1 VSDQN
6 HNFLS
11 NGKELSAHEVDQ
23 LMAMNEV
30 YTHVLFGS
38 KNKIACLKPC
48 MINGQSHIFMSLEE
62 FANYTSHYP
71 SIAGSNAGRAWFKWP
86 NKNRRTDGVGFYPAP
101 NSCPEN
107 FFNTYIPTQLK
118 PKEGDCSIYLQH
130 IEKII
135 CHGDKK
141 TYEYLMQ
148 FLAHIVQKP
157 AEKPTVAIVVRSIE
171 GTGKGMMVRP
181 LLPIFGAQ
189 GVHLNGDRHITGQF
203 NGAIANKL
211 LIFADEV
218 DLTSSN
224 TADKLKAF
232 ISESTI
238 QLEKKGLEAIVIPN
252 YARVIF
258 ASNRPHVIAA
268 GLRERRYLV
277 LEPDAHK
284 AQNDEYFKKLNDWIE
299 NEGAEKLFHY
309 LNNVDIATFNPFKA
323 PITEAL
329 VDQKL
334 QSMPADYQFVYEK
347 LLHNQGFTTA
357 ARISIKTVIDE
368 FNFWCECRGLKM
380 KIGHARSQIGK
391 LMTAIISEPT
401 GRSGR
406 ADGKVYEV
414 PSLEIMQSKFAS
426 LLGFAAHDIF
436 DTNEIAIPPIPD
448 TE

>member
-1 VSDQN
+1 VIVQKLN
-6 HNFLS
+6 VLS
-11 NGKELSAHEVDQ
+11 NGKELSVIEVDQ

-48 MINGQSHIFMSLEE
+48 MINGQSHILMSLEE

-86 NKNRRTDGVGFYPAP
+86 NKNRKTDGVGFYPAP

-107 FFNTYIPTQLK
+107 FFNTYIPTQIK
-118 PKEGDCSIYLQH
+118 PKVGDCSIYLQH

-135 CHGDKK
+135 CQGDIKS
-141 TYEYLMQ
+141 YEYLIQ

-203 NGAIANKL
+203 NSAIANKL

-284 AQNDEYFKKLNDWIE
+284 AQNDEYFKKLNNWIE

-309 LNNVDIATFNPFKA
+309 LSKVDIAAFNPFKA
-323 PITEAL
+323 PITAAL
-329 VDQKL
+329 IDQKL
-334 QSMPADYQFVYEK
+334 QSIPADYQFIYEK
-347 LLHNQGFTTA
+347 LSSHQGFTTA
-357 ARISIKTVIDE
+357 ARIPIKKVIDE
-368 FNFWCECRGLKM
+368 FTFWCECQGLKV
-380 KIGHARSQIGK
+380 KIGEARSQIGK
-391 LMTAIISEPT
+391 LMTAIIGVPI

-406 ADGKVYEV
+406 ADGKLYEL
-414 PSLEIMQSKFAS
+414 PNLEIMQSQFAS
-426 LLGFAAHDIF
+426 LLGFKTHDIF
-436 DTNEIAIPPIPD
+436 EKNEIAIPPKPD
-448 TE
+448 TD